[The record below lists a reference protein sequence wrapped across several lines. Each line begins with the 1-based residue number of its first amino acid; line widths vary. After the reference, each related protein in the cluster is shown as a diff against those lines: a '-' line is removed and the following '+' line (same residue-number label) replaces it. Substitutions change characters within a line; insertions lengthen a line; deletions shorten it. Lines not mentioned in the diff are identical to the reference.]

1 MNWSQVWLILHIL
14 SVIVAFGPTF
24 AFPLIARLAQ
34 KHPQHGLFAVETMHT
49 IANKMTLPLAVVA
62 VPGFGAALI
71 ISKHYVLFESEWLL
85 VAIALYVLFLLFA
98 FLVQIPNTTKVIDIL
113 RSMPPGPPPE
123 GAQPP
128 PELMAAT
135 KKVQVGG
142 MFLTLLILVFVT
154 LMVWRPGS
162 CHVSS
167 AFC

>member
-1 MNWSQVWLILHIL
+1 MSWPQVWLILHIL

-24 AFPLIARLAQ
+24 AFPLLGKLAQ
-34 KHPQHGLFAVETMHT
+34 KHPQHGLFAVEATHT
-49 IANKMTLPLAVVA
+49 IAMKMTLPLALVA

-98 FLVQIPNTTKVIDIL
+98 ILVQIPNTTKVIDVL

-128 PELMAAT
+128 PALMAAL
-135 KKVQVGG
+135 KKVQMGG
-142 MFLTLLILVFVT
+142 AFLTLLILVFVT

-162 CHVSS
+162 CQFS
-167 AFC
+167 C